1 MATNG
6 NKTVLLVTGDPAQAE
21 ALRSPL
27 SEHGYR
33 VVTAENGAAGLLAAH
48 AERPAL
54 AVVDAEM
61 PVMDGYR
68 MLEVLRDDPA
78 TRSLAV
84 ILLTPG
90 ATETE
95 LARGWLCGADFCLP
109 RDSVMAD
116 LLLMVERTLRLEETK
131 EVSLTH

>member
-1 MATNG
+1 MNG

-27 SEHGYR
+27 IERGYR
-33 VVTAENGAAGLLAAH
+33 VVTAANGAAGLLAAH

-54 AVVDAEM
+54 AVVDAQM

-78 TRSLAV
+78 TRALAV
-84 ILLTPG
+84 ILLTPT
-90 ATETE
+90 ASDTE
-95 LARGWLCGADFCLP
+95 LARGWLCGAHFCLP
-109 RDSVMAD
+109 RDSAPGD
-116 LLLMVERTLRLEETK
+116 LMLMMERTLCLGETAK
-131 EVSLTH
+131 VSLAS